1 MATQTR
7 SHVTDQKPSLTLDT
21 LRVEGVRNLESA
33 TFRPGPRLNVVF
45 GLNGHGKT
53 TVLEAIYVAATTRSF
68 RTSRL
73 RDLVAHGASTFSIQA
88 SFTERRADL
97 PPLTRTQSAVFSE
110 GKLHARLDGQKPPTL
125 ADFAVRSPVV
135 VFHPEELA
143 LSTGPAAL
151 RRRLLDRVALY
162 RAPTFAASLN
172 RYAKALKSRQELLRR
187 GASTHELEAYE
198 QLLATAGA
206 EIVRARRRAHLAI
219 EPAVL
224 EAFARIAAPG
234 LELKL
239 DYRTSGEDDE
249 QVCARELAARRDR
262 DRRAI
267 TAGFGQHHRRSRA
280 SRPSASA
287 PACTS
292 ATCTTA
298 PGSAPPGVGGA
309 STTRRR
315 APRGRVHEIRVTI
328 HFDGSVTVEDDG
340 RGIPVGMHARGRQR
354 RRGRDDGPP
363 RGGKFDNASY
373 KVSAGLHGV
382 GVSAVNA
389 VSEWLRVEIKRE
401 GRIWGKSIARACPS
415 RRSSPIGVTDK
426 HRHHHHVQ
434 ARHLDLHGHRV
445 QLRDFRRAACAS
457 SPSSTRGSSSTSP
470 TRARAPKR
478 PSATSTAAAS
488 PSSSRCSTRPKS
500 RCTKT

>member
-267 TAGFGQHHRRSRA
+267 TAGFGPHRDDLELRLGGKLAREVASQGQHRA
-280 SRPSASA
+280 ITLSLKAAESVAVREITGLEPIQLLDDVSSELDGER
-287 PACTS
+287 
-292 ATCTTA
+292 TA
-298 PGSAPPGVGGA
+298 ALLGFLSEMRGQVFVT
-309 STTRRR
+309 TTR
-315 APRGRVHEIRVTI
+315 PEL
-328 HFDGSVTVEDDG
+328 VTVALRSQNPNEFQ
-340 RGIPVGMHARGRQR
+340 I
-354 RRGRDDGPP
+354 
-363 RGGKFDNASY
+363 
-373 KVSAGLHGV
+373 VSGQIK
-382 GVSAVNA
+382 SA
-389 VSEWLRVEIKRE
+389 
-401 GRIWGKSIARACPS
+401 
-415 RRSSPIGVTDK
+415 
-426 HRHHHHVQ
+426 
-434 ARHLDLHGHRV
+434 
-445 QLRDFRRAACAS
+445 
-457 SPSSTRGSSSTSP
+457 
-470 TRARAPKR
+470 
-478 PSATSTAAAS
+478 
-488 PSSSRCSTRPKS
+488 
-500 RCTKT
+500 